1 MISIMQ
7 IESMRFIV
15 IASDTKRNSLSLPV
29 DRRLLASNQR
39 GLRRFYQLLDAF
51 ALFKVKHFSFR
62 DAFGSG
68 RSGQNSAVRLN
79 ETDRPLP
86 VKGFISPIHMLAM

>member
-51 ALFKVKHFSFR
+51 ALSKVNLFPDRAARH
-62 DAFGSG
+62 SG
-68 RSGQNSAVRLN
+68 RSG
-79 ETDRPLP
+79 
-86 VKGFISPIHMLAM
+86 